1 MQNNVTLTEK
11 DEGKSVVNSRG
22 DEVGRVVE
30 IDHGAAH
37 VEPDPGLTDTIK
49 AKMGWAEGDEETYQ
63 VDEDSIDS
71 VSENEV
77 RLNN

>member
-1 MQNNVTLTEK
+1 MKNNVTLTEK

-22 DEVGRVVE
+22 DEIGRVVE
-30 IDHGAAH
+30 VDHGTAH

-49 AKMGWAEGDEETYQ
+49 AKMGWAEGDEETYRL
-63 VDEDSIDS
+63 DEDSIES